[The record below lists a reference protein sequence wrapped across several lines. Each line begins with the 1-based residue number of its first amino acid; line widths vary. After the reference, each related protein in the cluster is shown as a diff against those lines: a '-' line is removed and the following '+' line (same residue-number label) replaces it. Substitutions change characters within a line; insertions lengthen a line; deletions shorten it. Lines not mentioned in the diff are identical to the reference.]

1 VRFRSASA
9 AFGFTLLLVG
19 PGERTVQPPTP
30 VEVIPSQERQ
40 PTVSVAPTVIA
51 ISGATVIGS
60 GSAPEAAL
68 ATATIN
74 AARMMGRDQD
84 YGSIAAGKA
93 ADLLIVDA
101 DPLADIGNVR
111 RIHRVIKGGTV
122 HDPAQLLSGFRIT
135 GPGGA
140 PRN

>member
-1 VRFRSASA
+1 
-9 AFGFTLLLVG
+9 
-19 PGERTVQPPTP
+19 
-30 VEVIPSQERQ
+30 
-40 PTVSVAPTVIA
+40 
-51 ISGATVIGS
+51 
-60 GSAPEAAL
+60 
-68 ATATIN
+68 
-74 AARMMGRDQD
+74 MGRDQD

-93 ADLLIVDA
+93 ADLLILDA

-140 PRN
+140 PETRNVRDNWAEGLGHGAERIVGRGLLARRAGR